1 MSFPS
6 SRCAIKSK
14 FSLRY
19 SSFITITILIT
30 IRSCPKQGQV
40 ALPFSLSGK
49 NGCTLF
55 AKSISDKEVVLNL
68 GTLDGK
74 LVSLD
79 GPVIQRNVPT
89 LIVFRVLRKNE
100 MDSNSIYAIQVGAAN
115 VLDLQRNLENKK
127 ILRQSGPLV
136 IPGLLEGDPLY
147 MRIQSENMAFDLFWL
162 HMFDYN
168 VDADKLYRESRADWG
183 YLPSI

>member
-1 MSFPS
+1 M
-6 SRCAIKSK
+6 
-14 FSLRY
+14 
-19 SSFITITILIT
+19 LIT

-40 ALPFSLSGK
+40 SLPLTFSGK
-49 NGCTLF
+49 TGCTLF
-55 AKSISDKEVVLNL
+55 AKPVSDREVILNV

-79 GPVIQRNVPT
+79 GPVIQRSVPT

-100 MDSNSIYAIQVGAAN
+100 IDPNSMYAVQVGAAS
-115 VLDLQRNLENKK
+115 VIYLQKNPENKN

-136 IPGLLEGDPLY
+136 IPGLLEAEPLY
-147 MRIQSENMAFDLFWL
+147 MRIQSENMAFDLFWI
-162 HMFDYN
+162 HMFDYAI
-168 VDADKLYRESRADWG
+168 DADKLYRESRADWG